1 MPVTRYKQDV
11 VPHAGKMIRQR
22 INSILKKV
30 IEVAS
35 SHLFGIIHITFVHL
49 SNEKK
54 KKFG

>member
-1 MPVTRYKQDV
+1 MLVTRYKQDV

-35 SHLFGIIHITFVHL
+35 CHLFGIIHITFVHL